1 MLKVAVPVATLCADL
16 KTISSPLDAPTG
28 RFVKVNVNSV
38 AVVVIGIEFEPMF
51 VVDAKLSDVFA

>member
-28 RFVKVNVNSV
+28 RLVKVNVNSV
-38 AVVVIGIEFEPMF
+38 AVGVMDMEFEPMF
-51 VVDAKLSDVFA
+51 VVAAKLFDVFA